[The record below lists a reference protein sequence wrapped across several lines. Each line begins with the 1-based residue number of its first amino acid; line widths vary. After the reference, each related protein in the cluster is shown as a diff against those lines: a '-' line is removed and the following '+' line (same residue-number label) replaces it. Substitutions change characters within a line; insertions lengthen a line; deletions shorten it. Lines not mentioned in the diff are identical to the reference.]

1 MTNEALILVTEI
13 VLYRAGRIRWVVIA
27 TFVGADGS
35 EPRCVDYRVR
45 VVPSTENGQE
55 MLTLGRL
62 YLELQRNAI
71 SAVDASA
78 LGAIPP
84 EGIPRYVFERASQ
97 SRLLAKAK
105 KKVARSPSKYPGS
118 TRRALDRTTMSRQG
132 RAKTGRPPTRSLG
145 EKLKILK
152 DVADAY
158 SADVPRARATVAQ
171 RHFMS
176 EGQLRDLLKWARHSS
191 NPPLFTNY
199 GPGLRNDTLTP
210 EAVQLLT
217 DGTDD

>member
-1 MTNEALILVTEI
+1 MSEHDAVITVTET
-13 VLYRAGRIRWVVIA
+13 VQDRAGRIRWVVVA
-27 TFVGADGS
+27 TFVGAGGS
-35 EPRCVDYRVR
+35 EPRCVDYRAR
-45 VVPSTENGQE
+45 VVPEVDDGGL

-62 YLELQRNAI
+62 YVELEENAI
-71 SAVDASA
+71 SPAHAEA
-78 LGAIPP
+78 LGTIPA

-97 SRLLAKAK
+97 SRLLAKAR
-105 KKVARSPSKYPGS
+105 KKVERTPSKYPRS
-118 TRRALDRTTMSRQG
+118 TEKALSRTTVSREGQA
-132 RAKTGRPPTRSLG
+132 RVGRPPSRSLG
-145 EKLKILK
+145 EKLAILK

-158 SADVPRARATVAQ
+158 SEGIPRARAAVAE

-210 EAVQLLT
+210 EAVEMLGSDQ
-217 DGTDD
+217 